1 MKKKKVVIA
10 GAVRTPIG
18 AFGGNFRDV
27 PAKELL
33 KTVFAETLRRAGID
47 PKIIDEVIAG
57 NIAGPSDATNI
68 TRIAALMAGV
78 PIEVPGFTVTRN
90 CAAGIQAITSACQA
104 IWAGDGEIYL
114 VGGTES
120 MSQIPYLLKDARWG
134 KKIMHGQLTDGMW
147 EGLTDP
153 ICNQLMGRTAENVA
167 EKYGI
172 TREEVDKFA
181 IRSHQKSYRA
191 RQTGKFKTQIVPVHI
206 ITKDALGN
214 KKEIVVSEDEGI
226 NPGLTLQIAAM
237 YPTIFKEG
245 GIVTPANACGTNDG
259 AADMIVLTEKK
270 AKELG
275 IEPQI
280 EIVSYAYAGLDPAYM
295 GERPILAIPKALKKA
310 GFAIPDIDFFEI
322 NEAFAAQCLPCQ
334 RVLEIPEEKLNI
346 HGGAIALGHPVG
358 ATGAILTTKLIHIL
372 KEHQAKYGVVSMCVG
387 GGQGGALIIKNYT
400 SPPPHSAYTK
410 VSADKKA
417 TEGEGGKK

>member
-10 GAVRTPIG
+10 GAVRTPVG

-134 KKIMHGQLTDGMW
+134 EKIMHGQLTDGMW

-181 IRSHQKSYRA
+181 IRSHQKAYRA
-191 RQTGKFKTQIVPVHI
+191 RQSGKFKTQI
-206 ITKDALGN
+206 L
-214 KKEIVVSEDEGI
+214 
-226 NPGLTLQIAAM
+226 L
-237 YPTIFKEG
+237 F
-245 GIVTPANACGTNDG
+245 
-259 AADMIVLTEKK
+259 
-270 AKELG
+270 
-275 IEPQI
+275 
-280 EIVSYAYAGLDPAYM
+280 
-295 GERPILAIPKALKKA
+295 
-310 GFAIPDIDFFEI
+310 
-322 NEAFAAQCLPCQ
+322 
-334 RVLEIPEEKLNI
+334 
-346 HGGAIALGHPVG
+346 
-358 ATGAILTTKLIHIL
+358 
-372 KEHQAKYGVVSMCVG
+372 
-387 GGQGGALIIKNYT
+387 IK
-400 SPPPHSAYTK
+400 SLRL
-410 VSADKKA
+410 
-417 TEGEGGKK
+417 